1 MATYVFS
8 DVHGHAAPLARAL
21 ERISPSE
28 DDVFYCLGDMIDRG
42 PDPLG
47 VIRAVRSL
55 PNSHVL
61 MGNHEDL
68 MMLCMADPSDEVNA
82 MNWGMNGGVVTS
94 EAIASLSEEE
104 ADELVGWVASLP
116 RAAHVVVGGRPYIL
130 VHAGID
136 PERVTVG
143 EPWDDARLDE
153 LIAEQD
159 PSDLMWI
166 REDFWGASTGLVDE
180 KGEGPIVV
188 AGHTPT
194 PYLDRMGAELDEP
207 ARDADGRA
215 HMVRLGACEDTG
227 GVADRWDIDAAAA
240 GGPGFGRVLVL
251 RLDDGEE
258 FYEDIAEGE

>member
-188 AGHTPT
+188 AGPTPT
-194 PYLDRMGAELDEP
+194 P
-207 ARDADGRA
+207 
-215 HMVRLGACEDTG
+215 
-227 GVADRWDIDAAAA
+227 
-240 GGPGFGRVLVL
+240 
-251 RLDDGEE
+251 
-258 FYEDIAEGE
+258 